1 MPTQLALPSLLMTN
15 SGKLFKV
22 SVLGASGGIGQPL
35 SLLLKLNPRIGH
47 LALYDISKAATPAK
61 GVAADVADVN
71 TFARIS
77 GYAGDEELPLALE
90 GSDVVVLA
98 AGVPRKPGMTRD
110 DLFKINAGI
119 AKSLAVAIKSHAPGH
134 CIVPII
140 TNPVN
145 SIVPIVNGV
154 IKAPSRVVGVTTLD
168 VIRASRILGQ
178 KLGKDPREIQVPVI
192 GGHAGRTIVP
202 LFSQAIPLGCTKLI
216 PQEQLEEMDKMV
228 QEAGTAVVEA
238 KSGSGSATL
247 SMAYAASKF
256 VDAILRGL
264 SGDKGIVECCYAE
277 TKDGFFAGPHTLGK
291 HGLEDTHHSWIGTLS
306 EYEMNRV
313 EEANTKLADDIKVG
327 HDFLRSSKI

>member
-1 MPTQLALPSLLMTN
+1 MPNPH
-15 SGKLFKV
+15 KLFKV

-47 LALYDISKAATPAK
+47 LALYDIAKAGTPAK

-71 TFARIS
+71 TFARVT
-77 GYAGDEELPLALE
+77 GHAGDEELPHALE

-119 AKSLAVAIKSHAPGH
+119 AKSLAVAIKAHAPAH

-145 SIVPIVNGV
+145 SVVPIVNGV
-154 IKAPSRVVGVTTLD
+154 IQAPTRVAGVTTLD

-178 KLGKDPREIQVPVI
+178 RLGKDPREIQIPVV
-192 GGHAGRTIVP
+192 GGHAGKTIVP
-202 LFSQAIPLGCTKLI
+202 LFSQAIPLGCTKGI
-216 PQEQLEEMDKMV
+216 SQEEIEEMDKQV

-238 KSGSGSATL
+238 KNGAGSATL
-247 SMAYAASKF
+247 SMAYAASRF
-256 VDAILRGL
+256 VDAVLRGL
-264 SGDKGIVECCYAE
+264 SGDKNVTECCFAE
-277 TKDGFFAGPHTLGK
+277 TKEGYFAVPYTLGK
-291 HGLEDTHHSWIGTLS
+291 HGLETQHSLGHMND
-306 EYEMNRV
+306 YEKKRV
-313 EEANTKLADDIKVG
+313 DEAREKLETDIRVG
-327 HDFLRSSKI
+327 IDFLTSSSKL